1 MESDLVEHASP
12 RATVL
17 VPAAGRGS
25 RMGGTRKQYRMLG
38 GASLLVRTLQVLQ
51 ASPAIDHIV
60 VAAPESDVDGLTE
73 RLGAQDIHKL
83 HALVRGGA
91 SRQASVAAALA
102 AVPDGTDIVVVH
114 DAVRPFVPPSCIER
128 VVDTARRGGAA
139 SLAVPATDTL
149 RRGRD
154 DVFGETVDRS
164 GLYRM
169 QTPQAFR
176 AAWFREAHRAAR
188 AEGYIGTD
196 DVALLQRMGREVT
209 IVAGSPMNIKITTLD
224 DWLLAEALWAMRE
237 TNRAEDS

>member
-1 MESDLVEHASP
+1 M
-12 RATVL
+12 L

-60 VAAPESDVDGLTE
+60 VAAPEADVDRLT
-73 RLGAQDIHKL
+73 RQLGAQGIHKL
-83 HALVRGGA
+83 HALVRGGS
-91 SRQASVAAALA
+91 SRQTSVARALEA
-102 AVPDGTDIVVVH
+102 TPDGTDVVVVH
-114 DAVRPFVPPSCIER
+114 DAVRPFVPPSCIEA
-128 VVDTARRGGAA
+128 VVETARRVGAA
-139 SLAVPATDTL
+139 SLAIAATDTL

-154 DVFGETVDRS
+154 NVFEETVDRS

-176 AAWFREAHRAAR
+176 ASWFREAHRAAR
-188 AEGYIGTD
+188 TDGFVGTD
-196 DVALLQRMGREVT
+196 DVALLQRVGRAVT
-209 IVAGSPMNIKITTLD
+209 IVDGSPMNIKITTPD

-237 TNRAEDS
+237 TNPAEDA